1 MRPRPL
7 GRRPDKPIGDRPPRH
22 TQGIQGLTGATGAV
36 GAQGIQGVAGAT
48 GATGATGPAP
58 SGTGIVTVS
67 SGTLQTP
74 GTLTGDVTT
83 SAAGLVT
90 SIATGAVTSDKLLD
104 GTIATADLA
113 NSAVTDAKIAGMA
126 GSKVSGNITGNAA
139 NVTGTVAVANG
150 GTGATTL
157 TANNVLLGNGSSAV
171 QAVAPGTSGNVLTS
185 NGTTWTSATPSGG
198 GLPTS
203 GNTAGDMLYW
213 NGTAWIK
220 VSGGA
225 NNKFLVFANGAPTWA
240 PFIGATDVYNPSTGK
255 VWMDRNLGA
264 TQVATSVTDASSYG
278 SIYQWGRATDGH
290 QLRTSTT
297 TTTLSST
304 DTPGN
309 SSFIIF
315 SPCSG
320 TLDWRSSQNDNL
332 WQGVS
337 GSNNPCP
344 SGYRLP
350 TEAEWVAESGTWA
363 ALAAGAFASA
373 LKLPVGGVRSVC
385 GGGLEV
391 VGTAA
396 YYWSS
401 TVSGTDAK
409 SIGIWT
415 SGNATAMASSK
426 RADGRAVRCI
436 KN

>member
-1 MRPRPL
+1 
-7 GRRPDKPIGDRPPRH
+7 
-22 TQGIQGLTGATGAV
+22 
-36 GAQGIQGVAGAT
+36 
-48 GATGATGPAP
+48 
-58 SGTGIVTVS
+58 VTVS

-83 SAAGLVT
+83 TGAGLAT
-90 SIATGAVTSDKLLD
+90 SIATGAVTSDKLFD

-113 NSAVTDAKIAGMA
+113 NSAVTDAKIAAVA

-157 TANNVLLGNGSSAV
+157 TANNVLLGNGTSAL

-185 NGTTWTSATPSGG
+185 NGTTWASTAPSGG
-198 GLPTS
+198 GLPTT

-213 NGTAWIK
+213 NGTAWVK
-220 VSGGA
+220 VAAGS

-264 TQVATSVTDASSYG
+264 TQVATSSTDANSYG

-290 QLRTSTT
+290 QLRTSSTT
-297 TTTLSST
+297 SSLSST

-309 SSFIIF
+309 SSFISIP
-315 SPCSG
+315 SCSG

-337 GSNNPCP
+337 GTNNPCP
-344 SGYRLP
+344 SGYRVP
-350 TEAEWVAESGTWA
+350 TEAEWIAESATWGT
-363 ALAAGAFASA
+363 LAAGAFASI
-373 LKLPVGGVRSVC
+373 LKLPVAGVRSVC
-385 GGGLEV
+385 GGGLEI
-391 VGTAA
+391 VGVGGI
-396 YYWSS
+396 YWSS

-409 SIGIWT
+409 TLAIGSSTT
-415 SGNATAMASSK
+415 STFASK
-426 RADGRAVRCI
+426 RGDGRSVRCI